1 MTDRPR
7 CEEVRA
13 LAPELA
19 LGIAVGDERARVL
32 EHLVA
37 CPACRRHLEELSS
50 VADDLLL
57 LAPTQEPPVGF
68 ESRVLDE
75 FEERSERPERRR
87 RRPLAAVAAAAAAAA
102 ALVTASAM
110 LLAFDDDRDLAD
122 RYRETL
128 AVANGKYLAAAPLSA
143 AGGRRAGT
151 VFGYEGD
158 PSWVL
163 VTVYESARPEP
174 GRYELEVIT
183 PKGRRVDLR
192 PMWIY
197 SKGGS
202 GGSAIPIHFH
212 DVTEVRLLGPGRGNV
227 LHASFGS

>member
-1 MTDRPR
+1 MSDRPS

-32 EHLVA
+32 EHLLA

-75 FEERSERPERRR
+75 LEERSERPERRR
-87 RRPLAAVAAAAAAAA
+87 RRPLIAVAAAAVA

-110 LLAFDDDRDLAD
+110 WLAFDDDRDLAD

-128 AVANGKYLAAAPLSA
+128 AVANGKYLTAAPLLA
-143 AGGRRAGT
+143 AGGQRAGT

-158 PSWVL
+158 PSWAL

-183 PKGRRVDLR
+183 AKGRRMDLR

-197 SKGGS
+197 PKGGS
-202 GGSAIPIHFH
+202 GGGAIPIHFH

>member
-1 MTDRPR
+1 MTSA
-7 CEEVRA
+7 RA
-13 LAPELA
+13 SLS
-19 LGIAVGDERARVL
+19 ISSRARR
-32 EHLVA
+32 
-37 CPACRRHLEELSS
+37 RRHLEELSS

-75 FEERSERPERRR
+75 LEERSERPERRR
-87 RRPLAAVAAAAAAAA
+87 RRPLIAVAAAAVA

-110 LLAFDDDRDLAD
+110 WLAFDDDRDLAD

-183 PKGRRVDLR
+183 AKGRRMDLR

-197 SKGGS
+197 SKGQRRRRD
-202 GGSAIPIHFH
+202 PDPLPRRH
-212 DVTEVRLLGPGRGNV
+212 RG
-227 LHASFGS
+227 APARPRPRECPPR

>member
-1 MTDRPR
+1 MSDRPS

-32 EHLVA
+32 EHLLA

-75 FEERSERPERRR
+75 LEQRSERPERRR
-87 RRPLAAVAAAAAAAA
+87 RTPLIAVAAAAVA

-110 LLAFDDDRDLAD
+110 WLAFDDDRDLAD

-163 VTVYESARPEP
+163 VVNGLLQGGQRRRRDPDRLPRGHRGAPARP
-174 GRYELEVIT
+174 
-183 PKGRRVDLR
+183 R
-192 PMWIY
+192 PREC
-197 SKGGS
+197 
-202 GGSAIPIHFH
+202 PP
-212 DVTEVRLLGPGRGNV
+212 R
-227 LHASFGS
+227 

>member
-1 MTDRPR
+1 MSDRPS

-19 LGIAVGDERARVL
+19 LGIAVGPRARA
-32 EHLVA
+32 EHPRVPGGPPSRGA
-37 CPACRRHLEELSS
+37 VERRRRPPRSPRPRSRRS
-50 VADDLLL
+50 VR
-57 LAPTQEPPVGF
+57 
-68 ESRVLDE
+68 RVRRA
-75 FEERSERPERRR
+75 EERSERPERRR
-87 RRPLAAVAAAAAAAA
+87 RRPLIAVAAAAVA

-110 LLAFDDDRDLAD
+110 WLAFDDDRDLAD

-128 AVANGKYLAAAPLSA
+128 AVANGKYLAACAA
-143 AGGRRAGT
+143 VGAGGRRAGT

-183 PKGRRVDLR
+183 AKGRRMDLR

-197 SKGGS
+197 PKGQRRRRD
-202 GGSAIPIHFH
+202 PDPLPRRH
-212 DVTEVRLLGPGRGNV
+212 RG
-227 LHASFGS
+227 APARPRPRECPPR